1 MRDFIKTFV
10 IGLVIG
16 AFFYG
21 LTVCRSLIAENA
33 AQAAVE
39 LVVPPDYEKL
49 EIETPAPAVAPVEVT
64 VPAVEPVID
73 YAKQARERMVLAY
86 SAGLL
91 CEAMSNATSG
101 YTPGAA
107 FSKSFL
113 KQFGVQLQVAVLTD
127 ADLISRDPMLAF
139 AQGFMIGL

>member
-1 MRDFIKTFV
+1 MRTFVKAFV

-21 LTVCRSLIAENA
+21 LTLCRTLIAENA

-49 EIETPAPAVAPVEVT
+49 EIETPAPAVAPVEVI

-73 YAKQARERMVLAY
+73 YAKQARQRRVLAY

-91 CEAMSNATSG
+91 AEAMANATPA
-101 YTPGAA
+101 YTPASS

-127 ADLISRDPMLAF
+127 GNLISRDPALAF